1 MIAWSKTDTRCY
13 SDGKNGG
20 KAFHLHVSLS
30 FSDCLCLCSCS
41 TYASPLS
48 LSLSLCRNLPVAL
61 FVCDCVDSRSFMLYF
76 ALALSLYLSEVCSLS
91 ISLSLSEPCS
101 LAHALSLCISL
112 FDSLSLTVT
121 IPWLEEMGS
130 TRHAST
136 PLLATQLYLPSF
148 ACQTLSGE
156 SCWKLT
162 FSAVNSLVDLIL
174 SVMLI
179 LYCFA
184 HVM

>member
-1 MIAWSKTDTRCY
+1 MTAKTLVKL
-13 SDGKNGG
+13 SISIS
-20 KAFHLHVSLS
+20 LSVSLTVS
-30 FSDCLCLCSCS
+30 VSVLAPLTLPLC
-41 TYASPLS
+41 LS

-76 ALALSLYLSEVCSLS
+76 TLALSLYLSEVCSLS
-91 ISLSLSEPCS
+91 ISLSQSLSLSEPCS

-121 IPWLEEMGS
+121 ISWLEEMGS

-136 PLLATQLYLPSF
+136 PLLASQLYLPSF